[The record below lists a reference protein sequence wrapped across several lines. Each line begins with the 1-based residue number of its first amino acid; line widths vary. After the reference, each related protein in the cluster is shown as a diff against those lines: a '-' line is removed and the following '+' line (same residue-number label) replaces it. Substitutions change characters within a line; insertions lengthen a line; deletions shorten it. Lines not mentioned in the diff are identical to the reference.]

1 MASVRE
7 VSPSHWEV
15 RVSLGNG
22 RRLSRT
28 VVGTRADADALA
40 LRLEMQRGRLS
51 SADGVTLDAYFEGC
65 YLPARSDLS
74 PETVENYRHLWKRV
88 SSEFGSMPLSEPP
101 HAQVQAWILSMTR
114 GSATH
119 CAKLLRSVLR
129 DAWYCGLLE
138 REPMKQPLRY
148 PRADTSIE
156 VWDAHEAVE
165 ALKLL
170 RGHRIYPL
178 VLLMV
183 GAGLRRSEALAA
195 SWDDVEFGDTV
206 TVRVDKSFHHGTMR
220 PTKNQ
225 SSVRTVPIA
234 EPFASMLREIRSDG
248 RICPMTEDAA
258 RSSWRRLRE
267 GELAGMSIP
276 MKNLRHTHESL
287 MRDAGVSDS
296 VNSQIHGHSDI
307 KTDYRHYL
315 ARTSQSS
322 RDAARRLGAYMEE
335 HGGAV
340 RKQATG
346 IKPVTCGLS
355 GRVDWIRTSDPL
367 TPSQAKGT
375 EPQVGASRG
384 KGTPEGWR
392 FV

>member
-1 MASVRE
+1 
-7 VSPSHWEV
+7 
-15 RVSLGNG
+15 
-22 RRLSRT
+22 
-28 VVGTRADADALA
+28 
-40 LRLEMQRGRLS
+40 
-51 SADGVTLDAYFEGC
+51 
-65 YLPARSDLS
+65 
-74 PETVENYRHLWKRV
+74 
-88 SSEFGSMPLSEPP
+88 
-101 HAQVQAWILSMTR
+101 
-114 GSATH
+114 
-119 CAKLLRSVLR
+119 
-129 DAWYCGLLE
+129 
-138 REPMKQPLRY
+138 MKQPLRY

-165 ALKLL
+165 ALERL

-195 SWDDVEFGDTV
+195 SWDDVEFGETV
-206 TVRVDKSFHHGTMR
+206 TVRVDKSFRHGTMR

-234 EPFASMLREIRSDG
+234 EPFASMLRDIRSEG

-258 RSSWRRLRE
+258 KSSWRRLRK

-296 VNSQIHGHSDI
+296 VNSQLHGHSDI

-335 HGGAV
+335 HGGAAK
-340 RKQATG
+340 RKPQADT
-346 IKPVTCGLS
+346 PAACGSS

-367 TPSQAKGT
+367 TPSHSDVKK
-375 EPQVGASRG
+375 PQVGASRDRRI
-384 KGTPEGWR
+384 PEGWR